1 VRIVVAGA
9 LANKPWYGGEAWVRL
24 AWVLGLRA
32 LGAKVLFIE
41 ELDTSASNGRAS
53 PACRPPGVRFFQEVC
68 RRFGLEEHAALI
80 SKEGRTVTGLSMGA
94 VLDFA
99 SDADLLVNISGHLA
113 REEIFSAPRRRA
125 YVDLDPGYTQFWHA
139 AGVGDLRLD
148 AHDVHFT
155 VGANL
160 GSPEC
165 AVPTSG
171 ISWIPVLPPVL
182 LQEWP
187 LAEPVEEE
195 RFTTVASW
203 RGAYGAV
210 LHAGRS
216 YGLKVHEF
224 RKLVSLPRRVPAAL
238 EIALD
243 LHSSDAHDGHLM
255 REHGWR
261 LTDPRTTAGTPEAFR
276 DYVRESAAEFSVA
289 QGIYVETA
297 CGWFSD
303 RSAHY
308 LAAGRPVVVQD
319 TGFGTTLPVGEG
331 ILAFSE
337 VEDAAEAVRAAVDD
351 RSRHSR
357 AARQIAEELFDS
369 SKVLSSFLERAIP
382 PRRTFAPL
390 VDRPLP
396 PVPPALPTIRRTAPV
411 VAVSGMVARV
421 PGQGGATWA
430 ALQYVLGL
438 RQLGYQVLFI
448 EELDPTRLDPEG
460 ATLLASHNAAYF
472 RTVTRRFGLGGM
484 AALVLRGTRET
495 VGMSMSELEQQIG
508 PGSLLLNL
516 SGSLHDPELLSRFT
530 RRIYVDLDPAFTQI
544 WHEVEGIDVGIDG
557 HTHYATVGANVGESQ
572 CDIPTCGVPWI
583 HICPPVVLDL
593 WEPGA
598 PLRRDAFTTVA
609 NWRAYGSVEWNGVH
623 YGQKVHAFRELY
635 DLPRRVARERFE
647 VALAIHADETPDLE
661 ALSSYRWHVLDP
673 ARVAGSPVRFRR
685 FVRESSAELGVAKTG
700 YVRSRCGWF
709 SDRSA
714 CYLAAGR
721 PVLAQDTGFGSR
733 LPTGEGLLPFTTVAD
748 AAEGVRAIRAD
759 YARHSRAARRLA
771 EEYFD
776 ARKVLGRLLKA
787 VA

>member
-24 AWVLGLRA
+24 GWVLGFKA
-32 LGAKVLFIE
+32 LGARVLFVE
-41 ELDTSASNGRAS
+41 EIDTASAGGRAS
-53 PACRPPGVRFFQEVC
+53 PACRPPGVRFFEEVC
-68 RRFGLEEHAALI
+68 KRFGLADHSALL
-80 SKEGRTVTGLSMGA
+80 STDGKAVAGLPVGA

-99 SDADLLVNISGHLA
+99 ADADLLVNISGHLSNPD
-113 REEIFSAPRRRA
+113 IFSAARRRA

-139 AGVGDLRLD
+139 AGVGGLRLE
-148 AHDVHFT
+148 AHDTHFS
-155 VGANL
+155 VGLNL
-160 GSPEC
+160 GSPSC

-171 ISWIPVLPPVL
+171 ISWIPTLPPVL
-182 LQEWP
+182 LSEWP
-187 LAEPVEEE
+187 LAPPVQEP

-203 RGAYGAV
+203 RGAHGPV
-210 LHAGRS
+210 LHGGRS

-224 RKLVSLPRRVPAAL
+224 RKLVTLPRRVPARL

-243 LHSSDAHDGHLM
+243 LHSADAHDGHLM
-255 REHGWR
+255 REHGWH
-261 LTDPRTTAGTPEAFR
+261 LTDPRAAAGTPEAFR
-276 DYVRESAAEFSVA
+276 LYVRRSSAEFSVA

-319 TGFGTTLPVGEG
+319 TGFGTSLPVGEG
-331 ILAFSE
+331 ILAFRSLD
-337 VEDAAEAVRAAVDD
+337 DAEHAVRAAAKDPGG
-351 RSRHSR
+351 HAR
-357 AARQIAEELFDS
+357 AARQIAEERFDS
-369 SKVLSSFLERAIP
+369 QKVLSTFLERAIQ
-382 PRRTFAPL
+382 PRRVYAPL
-390 VDRPLP
+390 TSEPLP
-396 PVPPALPTIRRTAPV
+396 RIPPALPTLRRDRPV
-411 VAVSGMVARV
+411 VVVSGMVARV

-438 RQLGYQVLFI
+438 RQLGHRVLFV
-448 EELDPTRLDPEG
+448 EELDPAHLSPDG
-460 ATLLASHNAAYF
+460 ATLLGSRNAAYF
-472 RTVTRRFGLGGM
+472 RKVIRRFGLGGM

-495 VGMSMSELEQQIG
+495 VGLSIGELEREIG
-508 PGSLLLNL
+508 PDSLLLNL
-516 SGSLHDPELLSRFT
+516 SGSLRGRELLERFT

-544 WHEVEGIDVGIDG
+544 WHHVEGIDMGLGG
-557 HTHYATVGANVGESQ
+557 HTHFATVGANIGDEG
-572 CDIPTCGVPWI
+572 CDVPTCDVPWI
-583 HICPPVVLDL
+583 HISPPVVLDL

-598 PLRRDAFTTVA
+598 PLRRDAYTTVA
-609 NWRAYGSVEWNGVH
+609 NWRAYGSVHWNGVH
-623 YGQKVHAFRELY
+623 YGQKAHAFREIY
-635 DLPRRVARERFE
+635 DLPRLVAKERFE
-647 VALAIHADETPDLE
+647 VALAIHQDETPDLD
-661 ALSSYRWHVLDP
+661 ALSSHKWHVLDP

-685 FVRESSAELGVAKTG
+685 FVRESWAELGVAKTG

-733 LPTGEGLLPFTTVAD
+733 LPTREGLLPFATVEE
-748 AAEGVRAIRAD
+748 AAEGVRTIRAE
-759 YARHSRAARRLA
+759 YARHARAARRIA
-771 EEYFD
+771 EDHLD